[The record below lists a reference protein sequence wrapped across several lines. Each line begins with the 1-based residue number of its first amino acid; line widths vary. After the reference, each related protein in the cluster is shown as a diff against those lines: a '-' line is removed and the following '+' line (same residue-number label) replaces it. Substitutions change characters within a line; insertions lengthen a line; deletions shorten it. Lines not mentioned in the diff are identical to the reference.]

1 MRSIAVLFVV
11 VISSIGAVAHAA
23 PQNGLHVR
31 LDPTGPYLILAS
43 EQAKQEYAKAIAS
56 ATNLHPKAEV
66 ATFTVGDLER
76 AKSILLARKP
86 RYVLLF
92 LKPDELDVN
101 FAWQW
106 LTLSTQLD
114 DDPFVDVRTG
124 IITGATPADAA
135 AFMDRIALAARGK
148 LTLPASCL
156 DNLGPNLQAGKADF
170 FTFPGDF
177 MIPVLQ
183 DRLRLFSISHGA
195 GAFTDQQL
203 DSLVDAGIVHFGGHG
218 HPDRVDDGV
227 TAQQA
232 AKLKLAPCVVFNG
245 ACYTGVTNRWYDQFT
260 RDGKVAEKTT
270 SPADSFCLNLLR
282 NSAVAYLAA
291 LHPDH
296 GIPVYQE
303 MEYVAYSGGSLGDA
317 IKHTY
322 DGVVLSNGGQ
332 LPTFEHF
339 AAGMRSPRWTPTD
352 VMLKGTASRVL
363 FGDPALIVT
372 DPLTKPPFDI
382 AMKAQAASLH
392 VTATLANP
400 KLKSSYTDTYH
411 ADLSRNP
418 NLFNERALIVVDL
431 PKGWDS
437 VGGVQVMSAAA
448 GQQSLQHRLVGYA
461 LETDGTRRR
470 LHVQVDLASDDY
482 MQSAFRTAGAKI
494 DLNVSR

>member
-1 MRSIAVLFVV
+1 MKRIVVLFAVL
-11 VISSIGAVAHAA
+11 ISLFAGAA
-23 PQNGLHVR
+23 PPAGKALHVR
-31 LDPTGPYLILAS
+31 LDPSGPYQILAS
-43 EQAKQEYAKAIAS
+43 EQAKRDYAKAIAS
-56 ATNLHPKAEV
+56 AVQLHPKAEI
-66 ATFTVGDLER
+66 ATFSAGDLQTAR
-76 AKSILLARKP
+76 KILLARKP

-92 LKPDELDVN
+92 LKPEELDVN

-124 IITGATPADAA
+124 IITGATPDDAA
-135 AFMDRIALAARGK
+135 AFMDRIVSAARGR
-148 LTLPASCL
+148 LTLPAACL
-156 DNLGPNLQAGKADF
+156 DNLGPNTQAGKTDF
-170 FTFPGDF
+170 FTFPGNF

-183 DRLRLFSISHGA
+183 DRLNLFSVSHGA

-203 DSLVDAGIVHFGGHG
+203 DSLSDAGIVHFGGHG

-232 AKLKLAPCVVFNG
+232 SKLKLSPCVVFNG
-245 ACYTGVTNRWYDQFT
+245 ACYTGVTSRWYDQFT

-270 SPADSFCLNLLR
+270 SAADSFCLNLLR
-282 NSAVAYLAA
+282 NNAVAYLAA

-303 MEYVAYSGGSLGDA
+303 MEYLGYTGASLGDA
-317 IKHTY
+317 MKHTY
-322 DGVVLSNGGQ
+322 DGIVISNGGQ
-332 LPTFEHF
+332 LPTFEQF

-382 AMKAQAASLH
+382 AMTVQGNSLH
-392 VTATLANP
+392 ATATLANP

-418 NLFNERALIVVDL
+418 TLFNERALIVVDL

-437 VGGVQVMSAAA
+437 VGGVQDMGATA
-448 GQQSLQHRLVGYA
+448 GEQSLQHRLVGYA
-461 LETDGTRRR
+461 LETDGSRRR

-494 DLNVSR
+494 ELNVSR